1 MRTST
6 ARTCADGV
14 HHLTPPGMSD
24 VWLPTL
30 LAGDD
35 PLQKGEDLLMQVH
48 LRKLRMTCTS

>member
-14 HHLTPPGMSD
+14 HHLAPPGMSD